1 MSTAS
6 ADFLEEIRAAAVRL
20 KLTPKT
26 LCQKAVRN
34 HRLVD
39 RLEAGERVTV
49 QTVERFRGFVAS
61 AEVAKPIPAPP
72 LSETARAS

>member
-6 ADFLEEIRAAAVRL
+6 AEFLEEIRAAAARL

-61 AEVAKPIPAPP
+61 AEVGKPIPAQS
-72 LSETARAS
+72 LTEAARAS